1 MSINWTPWSFP
12 AQGSTAPGSSITV
25 LPTSTAGQFALF
37 ISDPNGYIYTASG
50 NSQVGWGEWTWVAQ
64 GQAAPG
70 SPVTAVPL
78 ANAVNEYALFI
89 ASPTGEVMTTAG
101 GVQRG
106 WSAWTPVAE
115 GSTTPAQR
123 ITAAPVNAQLD
134 QYALFLTDPNG
145 YTYWIAGDAKA
156 GWGDWTWIAKGQA
169 TPNSPITALPIAGT
183 NQFILF
189 TTSLTGEVITTTGGV
204 AGWTPW
210 TSVAQGST
218 TPGQLI
224 TAIALPGADQY
235 GLFTTDPNGYTYW
248 IAGNSKGSWGDWT
261 WVSKGQAA
269 PKTSVTAVYLP
280 TNEGGQLALL
290 MTGADGVLYMTTQ
303 LSMSAWQPWTQ
314 IAGLVAKAGS
324 PVSAITMQPDPL
336 MVFVANTQGNVC
348 TASRSLGPP
357 AAPSG
362 LHATGIVSKAGFDES
377 TVAVEWVDNSTDE
390 TYFSLSYTG
399 VAHPPP
405 QVSGDS
411 GSVRLAP
418 NTTTHTFQ
426 ANGGLTYTINIAAGN
441 AAGLSTP
448 DTITNVVVPYTP
460 PATQTVTVTMQQQV
474 EDGNVAYLGKYPL
487 LGDGSGVL
495 NKITIPASSQIVAF
509 NFLKPGS
516 SNDQCYDPD
525 AVVTINQGTSTT
537 AAQIIAIYGTAEPFY
552 SAAQPIPFLACI
564 LKSSVA
570 GPVPTVVDIEI
581 TIFPYS

>member
-12 AQGSTAPGSSITV
+12 AQGGTAPGSSITV
-25 LPTSTAGQFALF
+25 LPTSTAGQYALF
-37 ISDPNGYIYTASG
+37 ISDPNGYIYTAAG
-50 NSQVGWGEWTWVAQ
+50 NSQIGWGDWTWVAQ

-106 WSAWTPVAE
+106 WRAWTSVAE
-115 GSTTPAQR
+115 GSTTPGQL
-123 ITAAPVNAQLD
+123 ITAAPINAELD
-134 QYALFLTDPNG
+134 QYALFITDPNG

-156 GWGDWTWIAKGQA
+156 SWGDWTWIAEGQA

-189 TTSLTGEVITTTGGV
+189 TTSLTGEVVTTTGGV

-224 TAIALPGADQY
+224 AAIALPGADEY

-248 IAGNSKGSWGDWT
+248 IAGNSKDSWGDWT
-261 WVSKGQAA
+261 WISQGQSA
-269 PKTSVTAVYLP
+269 PKTPVTPVYLP
-280 TNEGGQLALL
+280 ANESGQLALF
-290 MTGADGVLYMTTQ
+290 MTGADGAIYMSTQ
-303 LSMSAWQPWTQ
+303 LSVSAWQPWTK
-314 IAGLVAKAGS
+314 IAGVVAKPGT
-324 PVSAITMQPDPL
+324 PVSAVTMQPDPL
-336 MVFVANTQGNVC
+336 MVFVANAQGEVC

-357 AAPSG
+357 AAPTG
-362 LHATGIVSKAGFDES
+362 LRVTNIVSKAGFLES
-377 TVAVEWVDNSTDE
+377 SISVAWTDNSTDE
-390 TYFSLSYTG
+390 ASFLLSYTG

-411 GSVRLAP
+411 GSVHLPADS
-418 NTTTHTFQ
+418 TTATFP
-426 ANGGLTYTINIAAGN
+426 ANGGLTYTINLAAQN
-441 AAGLSTP
+441 AVGTSSA
-448 DTITNVVVPYTP
+448 DTVNVVVPYTP
-460 PATQTVTVTMQQQV
+460 PPTQTVTVSMQKQPG
-474 EDGNVAYLGKYPL
+474 DGNVTYLGKYPL
-487 LGDGSGVL
+487 LGDGSGIL
-495 NKITIPASSQIVAF
+495 EKITIPASSQITAF
-509 NFLKPGS
+509 NFFQPGTS
-516 SNDQCYDPD
+516 SDQCYNPD

-537 AAQIIAIYGTAEPFY
+537 AAQLAAMYGTAEPVY
-552 SAAQPIPFLACI
+552 SAAQSIPFVACI

-570 GPVPTVVDIEI
+570 VPVPTVVDIEI
-581 TIFPYS
+581 TILPNS